1 MNDIKLT
8 SGVKYKVVGRYT
20 SGSTVSAYHIV
31 GDDGTQKKVN
41 KAFLIRL
48 IDKGLVTNCRVQ
60 MYNGEPIIRGNGI
73 NMNSLPVY
81 DEQKKEMKIVRQEVS
96 TEAGTGNARSDLPN
110 VMITKR
116 IMDRSTCL
124 GYEVV
129 NESGESK
136 LFKRDTVIEIALQKQ
151 IVNARVQRDGNNMI
165 LRGVGCSLDKLPVIN
180 ASELRLSGNQEQKKE
195 TGNVYVGAVIKEPT
209 NINKNKKNIPLIEV
223 TLEEII
229 RLGSRKFNL
238 RKDISKASRETGRLT
253 NIKDVQEGKAR
264 LYIQAFINNKGG
276 EYSSIEEFITT
287 VVKFGETEGIVMRV
301 TNRNT
306 GDTFDIRQST
316 LEKEKINEKVCL
328 AVMCCGI
335 KSRYS
340 ISDYGLISIQMK
352 DASSERAYQI
362 E

>member
-60 MYNGEPIIRGNGI
+60 MYNGEPIIRGSGI

-81 DEQKKEMKIVRQEVS
+81 DEQKKEMKIVRQETS
-96 TEAGTGNARSDLPN
+96 TGEIRSDLPN

-116 IMDRSTCL
+116 IMDKSTCL

-136 LFKRDTVIEIALQKQ
+136 LFKRDTVIEMALQKQ
-151 IVNARVQRDGNNMI
+151 IVNARVQRDGNSMI

-180 ASELRLSGNQEQKKE
+180 ASELKLQGNQEQKRD
-195 TGNVYVGAVIKEPT
+195 TGNVYVGAVIKEPSST
-209 NINKNKKNIPLIEV
+209 NKNKKNIPLVEV
-223 TLEEII
+223 SLEEII

-238 RKDISKASRETGRLT
+238 RKDISKASRETGKLT

-276 EYSSIEEFITT
+276 DYSSIEEFITT
-287 VVKFGETEGIVMRV
+287 VVKFGETEGVIMRV

-316 LEKEKINEKVCL
+316 LEKAKINEKVCL

-340 ISDYGLISIQMK
+340 ISDYGLVSIQMK